1 MASIKD
7 KVVDGGQSV
16 LDEAEAVMQ
25 EAESLLANV
34 GEKGEAA
41 MARVAERLKVAREK
55 LVEFERVAVAKTKE
69 AAVATDEYVHE
80 NPWKSIGLAAA
91 VGVVVGILIG
101 RK

>member
-1 MASIKD
+1 MASIKN
-7 KVVDGGQSV
+7 KAIESGQSV
-16 LDEAEAVMQ
+16 LDEAEAVMA
-25 EAESLLANV
+25 EAETLLSNV
-34 GEKGEAA
+34 GDKGEAA
-41 MARVAERLKVAREK
+41 LAKVAERLKVAREK